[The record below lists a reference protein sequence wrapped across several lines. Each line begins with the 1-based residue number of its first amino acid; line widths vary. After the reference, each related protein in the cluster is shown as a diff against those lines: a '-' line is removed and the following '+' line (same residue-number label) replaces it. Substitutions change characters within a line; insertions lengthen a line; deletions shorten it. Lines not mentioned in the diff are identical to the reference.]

1 MIANAERYGVPDTA
15 LAAVINGFMYDIGR
29 ISQSDRSHIIDRNV
43 IRTQRKLYREEN
55 TPNIT
60 SLSGL
65 YFDGKKDRTLQKD
78 GTKRVAEHVT
88 LINEPG
94 NQYIMHTI
102 PPNST
107 GESVAASI
115 IESLGSDEMAAIKVI
130 GCDGTSGNTGIHKG
144 VITRIESHLN
154 RKLHWNVCI
163 IHLNSL
169 R

>member
-1 MIANAERYGVPDTA
+1 
-15 LAAVINGFMYDIGR
+15 MYDIGR
-29 ISQSDRSHIIDRNV
+29 ISQSDRSNIIDRNV
-43 IRTQRKLYREEN
+43 VRTQRKLYRGHN

-60 SLSGL
+60 SLRGL

-78 GTKRVAEHVT
+78 GTKRIEEHVT

-107 GESVAASI
+107 GESVAESI
-115 IESLGSDEMAAIKVI
+115 IEYVGPDEMTTIQVI
-130 GCDGTSGNTGIHKG
+130 GCDGTSDNTGVHKG

-163 IHLNSL
+163 IIHLHSL
-169 R
+169 